1 MFFSHT
7 TASTDSKIR
16 PPSREEAHDRRRK
29 ELDKMH
35 GRSHSS
41 QNARHPNLK
50 NLTAE
55 ERAKYELERKK
66 VAKYKED
73 KLKARRD
80 HTRMIL
86 ESHAQSKRRS
96 LLGKQSEF
104 LANLEFRNKLPDLP
118 FDTKFLQYP
127 HESDRLIKWKP
138 NTLEQDYVFE
148 IHEEPNLG
156 LSIDLIDPAKY
167 EGRSL
172 DGHLYGRVLM
182 FCVID
187 TVPTKA
193 EPLEAGDE
201 AVLMMKETQSK
212 DTKYKARPV
221 VSWLRRTEY
230 MGNDLYEPV
239 HKFKSEVE
247 FQSELREGT
256 ENALAEE
263 VQVTLEQRA
272 EDSFK
277 DINDPSL
284 IVHPFKK
291 NLKAAKVWDV
301 YPDQSLYPNKYA
313 HLSYDVLPSTDDKGK
328 SIPQRESR
336 ALLCGVSRKNEG
348 SDHIQGSILLPV
360 SAQAENP
367 DAEVGEK
374 YGYFREY
381 LLSVQQL
388 DNVRQELILYLR
400 LLYSRRPEHPE
411 SQEFTYCELLHRIQ
425 LKKTK
430 ISGEDQRRHGAI
442 VHRREYSKAEED
454 RRNTVLSNI
463 GGLYNGTIEADDELD
478 DENPNKRRKADHDT
492 TSPTYP
498 DEEADGRT
506 QEQDSKITTIESD
519 NDSPDISDGSSQAED
534 E

>member
-1 MFFSHT
+1 MSSTPIEAPGKMNAASKHKSQR
-7 TASTDSKIR
+7 ASTDSKIR

-167 EGRSL
+167 E
-172 DGHLYGRVLM
+172 
-182 FCVID
+182 
-187 TVPTKA
+187 VPTKA